1 MNYFKSILTSLSIL
15 LFTGCT
21 HNESI
26 IGTWIQPVPGQPGN
40 QQGFTLKK
48 DGQASS
54 VNMATLSY
62 DTWKREDSLLI
73 LSGKSIGNR
82 LTLSFSDTLHIE
94 RLTRDSLVLRQGELV
109 LLYARE
115 GK

>member
-1 MNYFKSILTSLSIL
+1 MKYFRSVLTSLSIL
-15 LFTGCT
+15 LFAACT
-21 HNESI
+21 NNESI

-54 VNMATLSY
+54 VNMATLCY
-62 DTWKREDSLLI
+62 DTWKRENSLLI

-82 LTLSFSDTLHIE
+82 LILSFSDTLNIE
-94 RLTRDSLVLRQGELV
+94 RLTRDSLILKQGELV
-109 LLYARE
+109 LLYTRE
-115 GK
+115 SK